1 MYIRKTGQIK
11 FTDDFFLP
19 FGGKLNKNNRWVKLA
34 EMIPWSDFEDTYAR
48 NFKSPTRGEEAFSV
62 RVALGTLILQTRLKL
77 VDAEVPL
84 QVMENPYLQ
93 YFLGF
98 DSFEDTRPPFDSSLI
113 THFRKRFTPDILM
126 EINNMIAMKELESA
140 EDNDGDDDHEGPGP
154 SEPSDEGA
162 QISFDD
168 IPKKG
173 KLILDATCA
182 PGDIRFP
189 TDLRLLNEA
198 REKLETMIDLL
209 HAPDIARVNKPR
221 TYRNRARKDYLSI
234 EKQRKKRSKTVR
246 KAIRKQLGYVK
257 RDLEYVETYLKDAAR
272 AELLTKRQYSEL
284 DTIRK
289 LYEQQNYM
297 YETKTHSVP
306 NRIVSISQPHIR
318 PIVRGK
324 AGSDVEFGCK
334 VMTSVVGGYTFIEK
348 LDFESFNEGTLLQEA
363 VEHYFRRFGCY
374 PEAVLADSIFR
385 NRENLAWL
393 KLRGIRIS
401 GPKLG
406 RKPKVVSAE
415 VKQVERADNGERNAI
430 EGSYGVAKRKYG
442 LDLIRT
448 KLENTT
454 KSAIILQF
462 LVMNLDRRLRFFL
475 SQFWIRFILAVQ
487 AENLTA
493 DCGF

>member
-1 MYIRKTGQIK
+1 MYIRKTDQIK
-11 FTDDFFLP
+11 FSDDFFLP
-19 FGGKLNKNNRWVKLA
+19 FGGKLNKDNRWVKLA
-34 EMIPWSDFEDTYAR
+34 EMIPWSDFEDAYAR
-48 NFKSPTRGEEAFSV
+48 NFKSSTRGEEAFSV

-98 DSFEDTRPPFDSSLI
+98 DGFEDTRPPFDASLI

-126 EINNMIAMKELESA
+126 EINNMIAMKEFEA
-140 EDNDGDDDHEGPGP
+140 VEDKGEDDDHHDAPGP
-154 SEPSDEGA
+154 SEPSDEGS
-162 QISFDD
+162 QISFSN

-198 REKLETMIDLL
+198 REKLEMMIDVL
-209 HAPDIARVNKPR
+209 HTPDIALVAKPR
-221 TYRNRARKDYLSI
+221 TYRNRARKNYLSI

-272 AELLTKRQYSEL
+272 AELLTKRQHSEL
-284 DTIRK
+284 ETIRK
-289 LYEQQNYM
+289 LYEQQNTM

-306 NRIVSISQPHIR
+306 NRIVSISQPHIL
-318 PIVRGK
+318 PIFRGK

-334 VMTSVVGGYTFIEK
+334 VMTSVVDGYTFIEK

-363 VEHYFRRFGCY
+363 V
-374 PEAVLADSIFR
+374 L
-385 NRENLAWL
+385 
-393 KLRGIRIS
+393 
-401 GPKLG
+401 
-406 RKPKVVSAE
+406 
-415 VKQVERADNGERNAI
+415 
-430 EGSYGVAKRKYG
+430 
-442 LDLIRT
+442 
-448 KLENTT
+448 
-454 KSAIILQF
+454 
-462 LVMNLDRRLRFFL
+462 
-475 SQFWIRFILAVQ
+475 
-487 AENLTA
+487 
-493 DCGF
+493 